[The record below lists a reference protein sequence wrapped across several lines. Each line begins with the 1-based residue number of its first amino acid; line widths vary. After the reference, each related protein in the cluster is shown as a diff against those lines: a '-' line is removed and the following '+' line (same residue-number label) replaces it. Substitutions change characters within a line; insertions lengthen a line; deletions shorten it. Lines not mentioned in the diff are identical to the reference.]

1 MRTNAKYRERRVQRA
16 TTNMRYATSNAPHA
30 TSNTRAVCRLDLPDS
45 RSAQCR
51 AAQREATVHDG
62 EVARRPRRQR
72 HARVRLYEPHAQA
85 VRARRQHDFICGG
98 EYLGPSHSRSGQG
111 TEEHTWASA
120 RSNALTHK
128 HTLTHTPTCTHA
140 HGHAGCSNK
149 MRHRMQ
155 RNVPHHAISRA
166 QRAAVCLRPDEH
178 ASCDVA
184 CNARPLPVASHAVHV
199 ASRVRC
205 KFSWWRAYLPSHVHA
220 LGS

>member
-1 MRTNAKYRERRVQRA
+1 
-16 TTNMRYATSNAPHA
+16 
-30 TSNTRAVCRLDLPDS
+30 
-45 RSAQCR
+45 
-51 AAQREATVHDG
+51 
-62 EVARRPRRQR
+62 
-72 HARVRLYEPHAQA
+72 VRLYEPHAQA

-166 QRAAVCLRPDEH
+166 QRAAVCLRPQEH

-184 CNARPLPVASHAVHV
+184 RNARPFAGCIACVTRRISCALQVRTGGAHTCLPMCT
-199 ASRVRC
+199 R
-205 KFSWWRAYLPSHVHA
+205 
-220 LGS
+220 LGRDTSLGNRKGTETARRGPTPPTPGIQRTPYTWHTTYTTPY